1 MKTFGKISD
10 KSRGY
15 ITYGILLVFTLLLAS
30 QVSQSRVLDG
40 ALGLSGLVK
49 YPTNSL
55 MGLNYEN
62 SWSLAEQIVA
72 VLLSIGISN
81 IAISFGF
88 SVLINVG
95 LPSVQYLISRAAGL
109 NRFWS
114 LALAILIAL
123 SITPINLLLRS
134 DYPLLLGSSWTHGE
148 LGVLFATSIFTAI
161 VYERFKV
168 AGLLAG
174 VFVAVH
180 AVWGIF
186 ALIVLIIPVTFK
198 WLSFKT
204 ELRERRKELGI
215 YGLIG
220 LVISCIS
227 LVNFLMN
234 KSSVPGTNVID
245 QEAISSTTSTYW
257 SEWDFHR
264 NIPLQLIP
272 VFLSLVLAGILFL
285 GQKISPHQFRYS
297 PQRKMLLSQM
307 FVLTLIFST
316 VGYLL
321 IHFVQSVTMR
331 FWPANPLNFLIPG
344 RFMNLH
350 AFFAF
355 PLLYLAFLALISYF
369 DKKFAIRSKF
379 SNLSV
384 TKKSL
389 VITISTILVA
399 VVAAGSLVIPQMKTA
414 TDISIQQFIGRLRIF
429 PITPVE
435 YFSNVNASSKQAEF
449 DNFCKIFSS
458 NDIVLTIGSANT
470 AIPRYCHQPVLLE
483 TSSIDV
489 FAYTPQFI
497 PELFD
502 VIQNLYGIDPQSPME
517 SRRTGGIAEAEVRSK
532 WETRSS
538 ESWSQLAC
546 KYGFAEVAT
555 PSSWSLNIK
564 RVASTKDINLFRPDI
579 TNCKI

>member
-1 MKTFGKISD
+1 MKTFSKFTD
-10 KSRGY
+10 KTRGY
-15 ITYGILLVFTLLLAS
+15 ITYGVLFLFTMMLAS

-55 MGLNYEN
+55 MSFNYEY
-62 SWSLAEQIVA
+62 SWSLAEQVVA
-72 VLLSIGISN
+72 VLISIGLSN

-95 LPSVQYLISRAAGL
+95 LPSVLYLISRAAGM

-114 LALAILIAL
+114 LAIAILTAL
-123 SITPINLLLRS
+123 SISPINLLLRS

-148 LGVLFATSIFTAI
+148 LGVLFATAIFTAI
-161 VYERFKV
+161 VYEKFKI

-174 VFVAVH
+174 LFVAVH
-180 AVWGIF
+180 AVWGIY

-198 WLSFKT
+198 WLSFT
-204 ELRERRKELGI
+204 TVLQVRRKELGI

-220 LVISCIS
+220 LAISS
-227 LVNFLMN
+227 VSFVNYLMN
-234 KSSVPGTNVID
+234 KTSVTGTNSID
-245 QEAISSTTSTYW
+245 QNSISSATSTYW

-272 VFLSLVLAGILFL
+272 VFLSLVLAGLLYL
-285 GQKISPHQFRYS
+285 GQRITPEEFRYS

-307 FVLTLIFST
+307 FVLTLICST
-316 VGYLL
+316 AGYLL
-321 IHFVQSVTMR
+321 IHIVQTVTMKL
-331 FWPANPLNFLIPG
+331 WPANPINFLIPG

-350 AFFAF
+350 AFLAF
-355 PLLYLAFLALISYF
+355 PLLYLAFLAVISFF
-369 DKKFAIRSKF
+369 DKKYAIRKRF
-379 SNLSV
+379 TELSG
-384 TKKSL
+384 TKKFIVISL
-389 VITISTILVA
+389 PTILVA
-399 VVAAGSLVIPQMKTA
+399 SVAAGSLVVPQMKTA
-414 TDISIQQFIGRLRIF
+414 TDISIQQLIGRLRSF
-429 PITPVE
+429 PISPAE
-435 YFSNVNASSKQAEF
+435 YLINVNASSEQADF
-449 DNFCKIFSS
+449 DVFCKIFNS
-458 NDIVLTIGSANT
+458 NDNVLTIGSANT

-555 PSSWSLNIK
+555 PSNWSLKIK
-564 RVASTKDINLFRPDI
+564 HVASTNDINLFRPDI